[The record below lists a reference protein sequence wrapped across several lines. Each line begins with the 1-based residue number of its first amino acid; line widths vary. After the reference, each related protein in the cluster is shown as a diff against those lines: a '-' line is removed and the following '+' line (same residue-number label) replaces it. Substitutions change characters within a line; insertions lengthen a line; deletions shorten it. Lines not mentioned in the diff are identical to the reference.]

1 MLYFNR
7 INVSEGI
14 VANKTSASKERD
26 ICHYCYFLNKVFKFQ
41 RNVCNRCYD
50 LLMMSNLWI
59 LVILLL

>member
-14 VANKTSASKERD
+14 FVNKTSASKERD

-41 RNVCNRCYD
+41 RNVCNRCFD
-50 LLMMSNLWI
+50 LLMMSNL
-59 LVILLL
+59 